1 MGPSN
6 LQDNPQNPYRSF
18 VVRASAG
25 SGKTWQLSRRFLQLV
40 AAGAHPGSILTV
52 TFTRKAAAEMRER
65 ILDSAAQLLMDDA
78 LRESFEKDLFA
89 FHKDMDRAE
98 PGRKLPPPRGAEAA
112 ARLILA
118 NTQSLRIATIDSI
131 FLEWIRKF
139 PFEASAGGS
148 LRIPTGF
155 DLLSQRGEERLLSK
169 AWSSLMKEAQKQG
182 LLQEWGAHLCED
194 FHLLDV
200 HNRIKELSRHESFLW
215 LVEKQANSVY
225 LQHPLPEVLQ
235 SNFLATVQGALQE
248 IAWQLPPDRM
258 SQALAAIASHDLT
271 QLQELRILKGDG
283 TVHGGTFRGK
293 KKEMLAHAIETVDR
307 AALEFLAEQ
316 KKNLLNARG
325 SLLFQIYQL
334 FDAERRRGKEQTRS
348 LAFTD
353 LIKGGYHLFSEA
365 EAAGIRF
372 LLHRSIH
379 HLLLDEFQDTSILQ
393 WTVFRAMA
401 TEMLAGKG
409 LEAKDHLPPS
419 VFIVGD
425 AKQSIYGFREAEALI
440 LDEAAHHLSQR
451 SAGAINLSVSYRTS
465 PLLLDLVNR
474 VFCDRMRDFP
484 EHRTAVDPK
493 SGNVVVPGP
502 ASVTVVPLFTKSESC
517 EEPVQAEAQFLAE
530 QLAEWIHGPRPK
542 MIFDKK
548 LKGLRSLEAR
558 DCAVL
563 YRASTQARVY
573 AEALRSAGFAVRMEE
588 GQSFF
593 ERLEIRDLVALCR
606 YMANPS
612 DTLSLIELL
621 KSPLLAIPDTLLLEG
636 LHRIP
641 SHKDESRVERHQMLL
656 EWLMERGQTMAGRLL
671 EAQARRQIQ
680 RPALFLQDWMQAI
693 EFPQRYAAAFGE
705 EEGALAQA
713 NGARFAEL
721 LFEMESAGIYD
732 WYPLLDRLDQL
743 AAEKAIGL
751 AEVSSDAVQLM
762 TIHKSKGLEFPLV
775 MLVGTGEEWDRTDP
789 YWAKVKDHS
798 CGTGVFYVGRKTDQ
812 PTDDT
817 HMDGIHHQLLQ
828 ESTAENLRL
837 LYVALTRAQY
847 CLVVSGHQRR
857 AQKPDDHSFHSLI
870 HRAAE
875 ALGAAVKSRCHHEV
889 LELMYEGCLSPDT
902 PLVRAEERGIQ
913 NFWTLPA
920 QRGRGRDE
928 IRTLAPA
935 RLLQESGKH
944 SHREAHPFATSFGSF
959 VHMGLEAELKR
970 LHFDAED
977 IWMSLR
983 GAHPFTEYKAALGM
997 AQSKLEKILQSSLWK
1012 ALIADSVQTCAEMPV
1027 AFVKDRQLVR
1037 GVIDLLLTKPDGSL
1051 LIVDYK
1057 TIADIRPGQNFEPL
1071 IAEKKYDQQLALYA
1085 EAVRRLNPGKVVR
1098 AALLFTEL
1106 PELVAMDNHI

>member
-1 MGPSN
+1 MELSK
-6 LQDNPQNPYRSF
+6 LQSNPQNPYRSF

-78 LRESFEKDLFA
+78 LRLSFEKDLLA
-89 FHKDMDRAE
+89 FYQDMDRAE

-118 NTQSLRIATIDSI
+118 STQSLRIATIDSI

-169 AWSSLMKEAQKQG
+169 AWSSLIKEAQQQG
-182 LLQEWGAHLCED
+182 LLQEWGVHLSED

-215 LVEKQANSVY
+215 LVEKQANAVY

-235 SNFLATVQGALQE
+235 SNFLATVQSALRE

-258 SQALAAIASHDLT
+258 SQALAAIESHDLE

-293 KKEMLAHAIETVDR
+293 KKEMLAHVIETVDR
-307 AALEFLAEQ
+307 AALDFLAEQ
-316 KKNLLNARG
+316 KKNQLNTRG

-334 FDAERRRGKEQTRS
+334 FDAERRRGKEQNRS

-409 LEAKDHLPPS
+409 LETKDHLPPS

-451 SAGAINLSVSYRTS
+451 SAAAINLSVSYRTS

-484 EHRTAVDPK
+484 EHRTAEDPK

-502 ASVTVVPLFTKSESC
+502 ASVTVVPLFTKSENF
-517 EEPVQAEAQFLAE
+517 EDPVQAEAQFLAE

-563 YRASTQARVY
+563 YRASTQARIY

-606 YMANPS
+606 TMANPS

-621 KSPLLAIPDTLLLEG
+621 KSPLLGIPDTLLLEG

-641 SHKDESRVERHQMLL
+641 GRKDESREGRHQMLL
-656 EWLMERGQTMAGRLL
+656 EWLVERGQTMAGRLL

-693 EFPQRYAAAFGE
+693 DFPQRYAAAFGE

-743 AAEKAIGL
+743 SAEKAIGL

-812 PTDDT
+812 PQGDS
-817 HMDGIHHQLLQ
+817 HMEGIHHQLLQ

-847 CLVVSGHQRR
+847 CLVISGHQRR
-857 AQKPDDHSFHSLI
+857 AQKPEDHCFHSLI

-875 ALGAAVKSRCHHEV
+875 SLGAAVKSRCHHEV
-889 LELMYEGCLSPDT
+889 LELSTEGCLAPDT
-902 PLVRAEERGIQ
+902 PLVRAEARGIQ

-935 RLLQESGKH
+935 RLLQESGPH

-970 LHFDAED
+970 LQFHAED
-977 IWMSLR
+977 VWMSLR

-997 AQSKLEKILQSSLWK
+997 AQSKLEKILHSSLWK

-1106 PELVAMDNHI
+1106 PELVELDNHI

>member
-1 MGPSN
+1 MLLN
-6 LQDNPQNPYRSF
+6 NPQNPYRSF

-65 ILDSAAQLLMDDA
+65 ILDSAAQLLMDEK
-78 LRESFEKDLFA
+78 LRAAFEEDLYA
-89 FHKDMDRAE
+89 FYQNMERTE
-98 PGRKLPPPRGAEAA
+98 PERHLPPPRGAEAA

-118 NTQSLRIATIDSI
+118 STQSLRIATIDSI

-139 PFEASAGGS
+139 PFEASAGGA

-169 AWSSLMKEAQKQG
+169 AWTSLLKEAQKQG
-182 LLQEWGAHLCED
+182 LLSDWISHLSAD

-215 LVEKQANSVY
+215 LVEKQAQHVY
-225 LQHPLPEVLQ
+225 LEHPVPDVPQ
-235 SNFLATVQGALQE
+235 ANFLSTVRAALEE
-248 IAWQLPPDRM
+248 IAWQLPADRM
-258 SQALAAIASHDLT
+258 SQTMAAIQANDLA

-283 TVHGGTFRGK
+283 TIHGGTFRGK
-293 KKEMLAHAIETVDR
+293 KKELLAHAIETVDH
-307 AALEFLAEQ
+307 AALDFLAEKQ
-316 KKNLLNARG
+316 KYLLNKRG
-325 SLLFQIYQL
+325 TLLFQIYQL
-334 FDAERRRGKEQTRS
+334 FDAERRREKEQTRS

-353 LIKGGYHLFSEA
+353 LIKGGFHLFSEA
-365 EAAGIRF
+365 DAAGIRF

-409 LEAKDHLPPS
+409 LESKDLLPPS

-440 LDEAAHHLSQR
+440 LDEAAQHLSQR
-451 SAGAINLSVSYRTS
+451 SAAAINLSVSYRTS
-465 PLLLDLVNR
+465 PLLLNLVNQ

-484 EHRTAVDPK
+484 EHATAVDP
-493 SGNVVVPGP
+493 NTQAALVPGP
-502 ASVTVVPLFTKSESC
+502 ASITVVPLFSKSEAC
-517 EEPVQAEAQFLAE
+517 EDPIQAEAQFLAE
-530 QLAEWIHGPRPK
+530 QLAEWVHGPRPK
-542 MIFDKK
+542 MIYDKK
-548 LKGLRSLEAR
+548 QKGLRPLQAR

-563 YRASTQARVY
+563 YRASTQAAIY

-621 KSPLLAIPDTLLLEG
+621 KSPLMAIPDSILLQG
-636 LHRIP
+636 LHLIP
-641 SHKDESRVERHQMLL
+641 AHKDESRVERHQRLL
-656 EWLMERGQTMAGRLL
+656 EWIMERGLRMAGQLL
-671 EAQARRQIQ
+671 DALKQRQVQ
-680 RPALFLQDWMQAI
+680 RPALFLQDWMQSI
-693 EFPQRYAAAFGE
+693 DFPRRYAAAFGD

-721 LFEMESAGIYD
+721 LFEMEGAGIYD
-732 WYPLLDRLDQL
+732 WYPLLDRLEQL
-743 AAEKAIGL
+743 AGEKAVGL
-751 AEVSSDAVQLM
+751 AEVSSDALQLM

-775 MLVGTGEEWDRTDP
+775 MLVGTGEEWDRADP
-789 YWAKVKDHS
+789 YWAKVKDHD

-812 PTDDT
+812 PAQDE
-817 HMDGIHHQLLQ
+817 HMEGIHKQLLQ

-847 CLVVSGHQRR
+847 GLVISGHQRR
-857 AQKPDDHSFHSLI
+857 PLKPTDVSFHSLI
-870 HRAAE
+870 DGAAQT
-875 ALGAAVKSRCHHEV
+875 LGAIQKRRGNIEVRELTHEGIV
-889 LELMYEGCLSPDT
+889 PKDA
-902 PLVRAEERGIQ
+902 PLARAEDTGIK

-920 QRGRGRDE
+920 QRGIGRDE

-935 RLLQESGKH
+935 RLLQEGGSH
-944 SHREAHPFATSFGSF
+944 SHREAHPYASSFGSF
-959 VHMGLEAELKR
+959 VHMGLEAVLKG
-970 LHFDAED
+970 LLFDPEAV
-977 IWMSLR
+977 WMSLR
-983 GAHPFTEYKAALGM
+983 AQHSFTEYKAALGM
-997 AQSKLEKILQSSLWK
+997 AQAKLEKILHSQLWS
-1012 ALIADSVQTCAEMPV
+1012 ALLADSVQTCAEMPV

-1037 GVIDLLLTKPDGSL
+1037 GVIDLLLTKADGSL

-1057 TIADIRPGQNFEPL
+1057 SIADVRTGQDFAPL
-1071 IAEKKYDQQLALYA
+1071 IAEKKYDQQLALYS
-1085 EAVRRLNPGKVVR
+1085 EAVRRLNPGKLVR

-1106 PELVAMDNHI
+1106 PELVVIDNHI

>member
-1 MGPSN
+1 MLSS
-6 LQDNPQNPYRSF
+6 LQNNPQNPYRSF

-65 ILDSAAQLLMDDA
+65 ILDSAAQLLMDEQ
-78 LRESFEKDLFA
+78 LRASFEKDLFE
-89 FHKDMDRAE
+89 FYQHMDGAE

-118 NTQSLRIATIDSI
+118 STQSLRIATIDSI

-139 PFEASAGGS
+139 PFEASAGGT

-169 AWSSLMKEAQKQG
+169 AWSALLKEAQKQG
-182 LLQEWGAHLCED
+182 LLQEWGVHLSED
-194 FHLLDV
+194 FHLLDI

-215 LVEKQANSVY
+215 LVEKQAKDVY
-225 LQHPLPEVLQ
+225 LQHPLPPIMQ
-235 SNFLATVQGALQE
+235 TNFLATVQSALQE
-248 IAWQLPPDRM
+248 IAYQLPPDRI
-258 SQALAAIASHDLT
+258 SSALAAIQSHDLT
-271 QLQELRILKGDG
+271 KLQELRILKGDG

-307 AALEFLAEQ
+307 AALDFLAEQ
-316 KKNLLNARG
+316 QKDLLNKRG

-401 TEMLAGKG
+401 TEMLSGKG
-409 LEAKDHLPPS
+409 LESKDHLPPS

-440 LDEAAHHLSQR
+440 LDEAAQHLSQR
-451 SAGAINLSVSYRTS
+451 SASAINLSVSYRTS
-465 PLLLDLVNR
+465 PLILNLVHR

-484 EHRTAVDPK
+484 EHATAVDPRTEA
-493 SGNVVVPGP
+493 VVVPGP
-502 ASVTVVPLFTKSESC
+502 ASITVVPLFTKSESC
-517 EEPVQAEAQFLAE
+517 EDPVQAEARFLAE
-530 QLAEWIHGPRPK
+530 QLAEWVQGPRPK
-542 MIFDKK
+542 MIYDKK

-563 YRASTQARVY
+563 YRASTQAAVY

-621 KSPLLAIPDTLLLEG
+621 KSPLLGISDSLILEG
-636 LHRIP
+636 LSRIP
-641 SHKDESRVERHQMLL
+641 AHKEESRVARHQLLL
-656 EWLMERGQTMAGRLL
+656 EWLMEQGQTMAGQLL
-671 EAQARRQIQ
+671 DALKRRQLQ

-693 EFPQRYAAAFGE
+693 DFPRRYAATFGD

-721 LFEMESAGIYD
+721 LFEMEGAGIYD
-732 WYPLLDRLDQL
+732 WYPVLDRVEQL

-751 AEVSSDAVQLM
+751 AEVSSNALQLM

-775 MLVGTGEEWDRTDP
+775 MLVGTGEEWDRADP

-812 PTDDT
+812 PEQDR
-817 HMDGIHHQLLQ
+817 HMEGIHRQLLQ

-847 CLVVSGHQRR
+847 CVVISGHQRR
-857 AQKPDDHSFHSLI
+857 STQKPEDHSFHGLI
-870 HRAAE
+870 RRAAE
-875 ALGAAVKSRCHHEV
+875 DLGALVKNRLGVEV
-889 LELMYEGCLSPDT
+889 LELTFEGSMAADT
-902 PLVRAEERGIQ
+902 PLVRAEERGVQ
-913 NFWTLPA
+913 NFWTLP
-920 QRGRGRDE
+920 QESGLGRDE

-935 RLLQESGKH
+935 RLLQESGTH
-944 SHREAHPFATSFGSF
+944 SHREAHPFATSFGSY

-970 LHFDAED
+970 QRFDGED
-977 IWMSLR
+977 VWMSLR
-983 GAHPFTEYKAALGM
+983 GAHPFTEYKAAWGL
-997 AQSKLEKILQSSLWK
+997 AQAKLEKILQSSLWK
-1012 ALIADSVQTCAEMPV
+1012 ALLADAVQTCAEMPV

-1057 TIADIRPGQNFEPL
+1057 TIADIRAGQDFAPL

-1106 PELVAMDNHI
+1106 PELVHMDNHI